1 MRHRKLLYLVAALL
15 ITLIVILIMLNIHAK
30 GGGAL
35 HEAFTN
41 PIFIIVLFFIA
52 LTISILDSYVLF
64 VKSPEKKTTQ
74 TGTMGA
80 AMVLKSMHSKKPRS
94 QIIRDFKDRG
104 HNQQE
109 IEMAIKDWEIREE
122 KLKSMNK

>member
-1 MRHRKLLYLVAALL
+1 MRQRKLLYLVAALL
-15 ITLIVILIMLNIHAK
+15 ITVIVILIIQNIYAK
-30 GGGAL
+30 GGAAL
-35 HEAFTN
+35 HTAFTN
-41 PIFIIVLFFIA
+41 PIFIIILFIMA
-52 LTISILDSYVLF
+52 LTISILASYVMF

-109 IEMAIKDWEIREE
+109 IEMAIKDWEIKEE